1 MRSLQKIFFL
11 FLITAFGAPAYAAM
25 TYVAMSGAVNNMGTI
40 NMEQASCQVFNEAGS
55 SESEGEEKKEEE
67 EEPDCE

>member
-25 TYVAMSGAVNNMGTI
+25 NGAVNSMSAI

>member
-1 MRSLQKIFFL
+1 MRWLQKIFFL
-11 FLITAFGAPAYAAM
+11 FLITAFCAPAYAA
-25 TYVAMSGAVNNMGTI
+25 VNGAANIMSPVG
-40 NMEQASCQVFNEAGS
+40 MELSSCQVFNEADS

>member
-11 FLITAFGAPAYAAM
+11 FLITVFCAPSYAA
-25 TYVAMSGAVNNMGTI
+25 TSSVELPACGVFSEAESSDSGDT
-40 NMEQASCQVFNEAGS
+40 
-55 SESEGEEKKEEE
+55 EEKKDDE